1 MRRSAPWL
9 TALLQTTILLA
20 AVTYAA
26 PWQTVSTNSLPTPR
40 RAGDVTLTGRQARP
54 VFNGSVVPGGVYT
67 LGELRVAIARDPIVA
82 AHYRGIDVNA
92 MRIVTLTA
100 GKAAYVSYRRGAQ
113 TYWTRNRVW
122 LKAGETVL
130 TDGTATIRARCG
142 NCVSDVKQSR
152 VAAVEPAHGELDD
165 FVVPPT
171 PETGVD
177 AFAAEAEAANGD
189 LFAVPL
195 ASTLLASLQPAGPLL
210 APDLDNPLALRPG
223 GASPAL
229 WLPGG
234 RKGNVP
240 VVTVPPGALPFV
252 PVDLSGS
259 PTPTTTGT
267 TGGTTTGG
275 ATTGGPGG
283 TTTGVPADVTTTGPG
298 GPTTTG
304 FPGDTIGGSGDTT
317 GRLTDGTVLPTTT
330 VGDTS
335 GTPAPEPQ
343 LLWLVTCGVLGVAS
357 RRLRRK

>member
-26 PWQTVSTNSLPTPR
+26 PWQTVSTNSLPILR

-54 VFNGSVVPGGVYT
+54 VFNGSIVPGGVYT
-67 LGELRVAIARDPIVA
+67 LGELRAAIARDPIVA
-82 AHYRGIDVNA
+82 AHYRGMDVNA

-100 GKAAYVSYRRGAQ
+100 GKAAYVSYRRGDQ

-171 PETGVD
+171 PDTGVD
-177 AFAAEAEAANGD
+177 AFAAEAEAANSD

-210 APDLDNPLALRPG
+210 APDLDNPLALRPVG
-223 GASPAL
+223 GSPVL

-252 PVDLSGS
+252 PVDQTGS

-267 TGGTTTGG
+267 TGG
-275 ATTGGPGG
+275 A
-283 TTTGVPADVTTTGPG
+283 TTGVPTDVTTTGPG
-298 GPTTTG
+298 RPTTTG
-304 FPGDTIGGSGDTT
+304 FPGDTTGGSGDTT
-317 GRLTDGTVLPTTT
+317 GQLTNGTVLPTTT